1 MSWLRDLRRVREG
14 DVRSPLAG
22 VLLLIFVLISW
33 LIAIALVAGWIGSIV
48 WMAIAEGAGAAIVAF
63 LVGVFV
69 LLVLVPLATVLL
81 YPQVA
86 GIIGAVVSFIDRL
99 DIGQQTSPAVEAPSD
114 DEKAAD
120 LEAALDDAYEY
131 EHLYGYTKSGRKTH
145 ILIDGRD
152 NLALCGRECERRIKP
167 EDATIRSATDSVDMC
182 DICWRRETT
191 HRRHWARKLRG

>member
-1 MSWLRDLRRVREG
+1 M
-14 DVRSPLAG
+14 RSPLAW
-22 VLLLIFVLISW
+22 VLLLIFYLISW
-33 LIAIALVAGWIGSIV
+33 LVAIALVAGWVGSIV

-99 DIGQQTSPAVEAPSD
+99 DIGQQTSPAVEEPSD

-131 EHLYGYTKSGRKTH
+131 ELLYGYTKSGRKIH

-152 NLALCGRECERRIKP
+152 NLALCGRECERRIRP
-167 EDATIRSATDSVDMC
+167 EDATFTATDSC
-182 DICWRRETT
+182 DICWRRQTP
-191 HRRHWARKLRG
+191 HRRHWARRLRESIGENIAGEDISE